1 MNNIFKLIIGALIT
15 AVLLNACG
23 AKNADN
29 DEHDHGTSEEKHGE
43 EESTIATLTADQIKS
58 VGITLGSLE
67 QKQLTSTVRANGI
80 LRVPNNH
87 KGNAT
92 ALFGGV
98 VKTLNVEFGDFV
110 RKGQVIATIANP
122 QFIQQQEEFLNINNQ
137 IILAEQELQ
146 RQQELNEGNAG
157 AKRNLQNATSQ
168 LNTLRTRKSSLYE
181 QIRLMGI
188 NPAEIANSSL
198 KSVVSITS
206 PITGTVSTVF
216 AKIGSYV
223 DVSSPIAEIVDN
235 TSLHLDLQV
244 FEKDLPKMTV
254 GQTIHFTL
262 TNNPTES
269 YSAKVF
275 NIGSSFENESKSI
288 SVHCNVI
295 GNKKGLIDGMNVSA
309 IVSLNDVT
317 TTAVL
322 NDAIVEAD
330 GKYYIFIQPDK
341 EAGHSH
347 GENDHHHEEG
357 DNRDHSHEDGH
368 THKSGEKHDHDAE
381 NSKNFE
387 KIEVIKG
394 VSDMGYTAVTP
405 VSDIPKDAKVVTNG
419 AFFINAKMSN
429 TGGHSH

>member
-1 MNNIFKLIIGALIT
+1 MKNPFIALISLLIILGCQPKKNTSDAHGA
-15 AVLLNACG
+15 
-23 AKNADN
+23 
-29 DEHDHGTSEEKHGE
+29 SEEEHGHE
-43 EESTIATLTADQIKS
+43 EETYITTLSAGQIKS
-58 VGITLGSLE
+58 VGITLGLLE

-98 VKTLNVEFGDFV
+98 IKTLNVEFGDFV
-110 RKGQVIATIANP
+110 RKGQIIATISNP
-122 QFIQQQEEFLNINNQ
+122 QYIQLQEEYLNTLNRIA
-137 IILAEQELQ
+137 LGEQELQ
-146 RQQELNEGNAG
+146 RQQELNDGNAG
-157 AKRNLQNATSQ
+157 ARRNLQNATTE
-168 LNTLRTRKSSLYE
+168 LNTLRTRRSSLHE
-181 QIRLMGI
+181 QLKLMGI
-188 NPAEIANSSL
+188 NPAEISNNSL
-198 KSVVSITS
+198 KSALVITS
-206 PITGTVSTVF
+206 PISGTVSTVF

-244 FEKDLPKMTV
+244 FEKDLPKMSV

-295 GNKKGLIDGMNVSA
+295 GNKKGLIDGMNVTA

-330 GKYYIFIQPDK
+330 GKYYIFVQTDK

-347 GENDHHHEEG
+347 EGENHHHEEG
-357 DNRDHSHEDGH
+357 EN
-368 THKSGEKHDHDAE
+368 HDHGVSTSLDHPKTSLDLTKE
-381 NSKNFE
+381 KTVNFE
-387 KIEVIKG
+387 KIEVAKG
-394 VSDMGYTAVTP
+394 VSDMGYTAITP
-405 VSDIPKDAKVVTNG
+405 VTEIPADAKVVIKG

>member
-1 MNNIFKLIIGALIT
+1 MKKIFLAILGTFILFS
-15 AVLLNACG
+15 CG
-23 AKNADN
+23 KKQASADS
-29 DEHDHGTSEEKHGE
+29 HSHGE
-43 EESTIATLTADQIKS
+43 ESHEEETTTATLTSEQIKT

-67 QKQLTSTVRANGI
+67 QKQLTSTVKANGI

-98 VKTLNVEFGDFV
+98 IRTLNVEFGDFV

-122 QFIQQQEEFLNINNQ
+122 QYIQLQEEYLTVGSRIA
-137 IILAEQELQ
+137 LAEQELQ
-146 RQQELNEGNAG
+146 RQQELNDGNAG
-157 AKRNLQNATSQ
+157 AKRNLQNATAD
-168 LNTLRTRKSSLYE
+168 LNSLRTRKSSLHE

-188 NPAEIANSSL
+188 NPNEITNSSL
-198 KSVVSITS
+198 KSALVVTS
-206 PITGTVSTVF
+206 PISGTVSTVF

-244 FEKDLPKMTV
+244 FEKDLPKMKV
-254 GQTIHFTL
+254 GQTIHFAL

-269 YSAKVF
+269 YTAKVF

-295 GNKKGLIDGMNVSA
+295 GNKTGLIDGMNVSA
-309 IVSLNDVT
+309 IVSLDNVT

-322 NDAIVEAD
+322 NDAIVEAN
-330 GKYYIFIQPDK
+330 GKYYIFIK
-341 EAGHSH
+341 AAEHK
-347 GENDHHHEEG
+347 HEEG
-357 DNRDHSHEDGH
+357 DNHDHSHEKNH
-368 THKSGEKHDHDAE
+368 QHKPGEEHDHSEE
-381 NSKNFE
+381 NKKASNKTNFE
-387 KIEVIKG
+387 RIEVAKG
-394 VSDMGYTAVTP
+394 VSDMGYTAITP
-405 VSDIPKDAKVVTNG
+405 ILDLPKDVQVVVKG